1 MSDSSTFK
9 CLRHDEYLSADSKTR
24 RIKLQFNN
32 IGPLTQEDSIK
43 FGIHL
48 KNLGKKHYIN
58 RPENMINYEFDVLY
72 PEVS

>member
-9 CLRHDEYLSADSKTR
+9 CLRHDEYSSADSKKR
-24 RIKLQFNN
+24 RTKLQFKN
-32 IGPLTQEDSIK
+32 IGPLTPEDLIK

-58 RPENMINYEFDVLY
+58 KPENMINYDFDVL
-72 PEVS
+72 